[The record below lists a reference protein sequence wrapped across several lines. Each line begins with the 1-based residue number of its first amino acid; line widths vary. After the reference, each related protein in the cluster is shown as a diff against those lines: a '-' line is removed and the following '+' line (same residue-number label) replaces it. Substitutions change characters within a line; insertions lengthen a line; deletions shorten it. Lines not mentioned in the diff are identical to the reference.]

1 MNLKTIWKEGPPAG
15 FTLDESLSVPLSIRL
30 LVLLL
35 HQVGF
40 LGRRQ
45 VARFYRS
52 YRLTK
57 IKITE
62 DKVNKIE
69 VSNFSLAG

>member
-1 MNLKTIWKEGPPAG
+1 MDLKSIWKEGPPAG
-15 FTLDESLSVPLSIRL
+15 FTLDESLIVPLSVRL

-52 YRLTK
+52 YRLK
-57 IKITE
+57 K
-62 DKVNKIE
+62 D
-69 VSNFSLAG
+69 

>member
-1 MNLKTIWKEGPPAG
+1 MDLKSIWKEGPPAG
-15 FTLDESLSVPLSIRL
+15 FTLDESLIVPLSVRL

-52 YRLTK
+52 YCLKK
-57 IKITE
+57 IKMTG

-69 VSNFSLAG
+69 VSNFSLAA